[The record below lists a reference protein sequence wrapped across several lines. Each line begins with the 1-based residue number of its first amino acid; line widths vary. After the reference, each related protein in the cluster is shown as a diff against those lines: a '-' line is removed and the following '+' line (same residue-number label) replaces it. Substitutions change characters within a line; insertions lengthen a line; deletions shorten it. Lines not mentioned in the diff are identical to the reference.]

1 MAHPIIAPSQ
11 KVAGTEVRHFQKP
24 LEYRSLENLPE
35 EQQTVLKSGLVLPFR
50 FDDLKATIETAREHA
65 ASEWKVT
72 TRHGE
77 IDFQAKFSKIVS
89 WAQKFMEVGDV
100 AVNYDPGHAALP
112 WAAVRLLLQV
122 MVNNTTRA
130 ANFIE
135 GLEQVAF
142 YIYNFAMRENVYVMT
157 EPCEHSND
165 LKNHIIS
172 LYTAILRFL
181 LAARQF
187 FEASP
192 TSKHNEALFEQ
203 HLTVS

>member
-1 MAHPIIAPSQ
+1 M
-11 KVAGTEVRHFQKP
+11 F
-24 LEYRSLENLPE
+24 RSLWNTALSNLPE
-35 EQQTVLKSGLVLPFR
+35 EQQGALTSGLLLPFR

-65 ASEWKVT
+65 ASKWKVT

-77 IDFQAKFSKIVS
+77 VDFHAKLNKIVS
-89 WAQKFMEVGDV
+89 WAQKFIEVGDV

-122 MVNNTTRA
+122 MVNSTTRA
-130 ANFIE
+130 AKYIE

-142 YIYNFAMRENVYVMT
+142 YIYDSTIRENLYVVT
-157 EPCEHSND
+157 EPSEDSND
-165 LKNHIIS
+165 LKNHLLA

-187 FEASP
+187 FEASSP
-192 TSKHNEALFEQ
+192 SKQ
-203 HLTVS
+203 P